1 MKLCAASGAAMSPRD
16 VGEGVRRGGRWDG
29 RERSTVQGPVCFA
42 DRLFHSFLIMVSHCQ
57 LSFIEISSLQQ
68 SFFFLSDHNDFPNTS
83 YRVVIPFTL

>member
-1 MKLCAASGAAMSPRD
+1 MSPRD

-29 RERSTVQGPVCFA
+29 RERSTVHGPVCSA
-42 DRLFHSFLIMVSHCQ
+42 DRLFHSFLIMASQCQ

-83 YRVVIPFTL
+83 YRVVIQFTLSLINI